1 MNILK
6 VLLSPLSIIYWM
18 ITSIRNIAFDI
29 GLLKQYKSKIP
40 VISVGNL
47 SMGGT
52 GKTPHVSYLTS
63 LLSNYKVAII
73 SRGYGRKRKHLI
85 IADSKIHSTRDIGD
99 EPMELLAKFEGDNF
113 TMVVDGDRVKATKRI
128 EKEHAETQVI
138 ILDDGFQHRYVKR
151 NLNLLLTDYNQLFY
165 NDFIIP
171 FGTLREP
178 RKGVKRADAVLIT
191 KCRPY
196 IDSKERAKIR
206 TQLSKYS
213 NAPVYFSKISY
224 EGFINEKNK
233 TINYNDSY
241 LVVTGIAKPA
251 PIFEYLKEQSI
262 KFDSITF
269 GDHHNFSTKEIKQIT
284 KKSKPYKGIITTEK
298 DWMRLKETKLKEL
311 CSVEIF
317 RLQIGI
323 HIMEDKDKLAFEK
336 QINRLLK

>member
-1 MNILK
+1 
-6 VLLSPLSIIYWM
+6 
-18 ITSIRNIAFDI
+18 
-29 GLLKQYKSKIP
+29 
-40 VISVGNL
+40 
-47 SMGGT
+47 
-52 GKTPHVSYLTS
+52 
-63 LLSNYKVAII
+63 
-73 SRGYGRKRKHLI
+73 
-85 IADSKIHSTRDIGD
+85 
-99 EPMELLAKFEGDNF
+99 
-113 TMVVDGDRVKATKRI
+113 MVVDGDRVKATKRI

-323 HIMEDKDKLAFEK
+323 HILEDKDKLAFEK

>member
-18 ITSIRNIAFDI
+18 ITSIRNIAFNL
-29 GLLKQYKSKIP
+29 GLLKQYKSKTP

-73 SRGYGRKRKHLI
+73 SRGYGRKRKDLI

-113 TMVVDGDRVKATKRI
+113 TMVVDGDRVKAIKRI

-178 RKGVKRADAVLIT
+178 RKGVKRADAILVT
-191 KCRPY
+191 KCRSF

-206 TQLSKYS
+206 TKLSKYS
-213 NAPVYFSKISY
+213 NSPVYFSKIGY
-224 EGFINEKNK
+224 EGFKNEKNK
-233 TINYNDSY
+233 TINHNDSY

-251 PIFEYLKEQSI
+251 PIFKYLKEQSI

-269 GDHHNFSTKEIKQIT
+269 GDHHNFSTKEIKQIA
-284 KKSKPYKGIITTEK
+284 KKSNLYKGIITTEK

-311 CSVEIF
+311 CSVEIY
-317 RLQIGI
+317 RLQIEI
-323 HIMEDKDKLAFEK
+323 HFLEDKDKLAFEK

>member
-18 ITSIRNIAFDI
+18 ITSIRNIAFNL
-29 GLLKQYKSKIP
+29 GLLKQYKSKTP

-73 SRGYGRKRKHLI
+73 SRGYGRKRKDLI

-113 TMVVDGDRVKATKRI
+113 TMVVDGDRVKAIKRI

-178 RKGVKRADAVLIT
+178 RKGVKRADAILVT
-191 KCRPY
+191 KCRSF
-196 IDSKERAKIR
+196 IDLKERAKIR
-206 TQLSKYS
+206 TKLSKYS
-213 NAPVYFSKISY
+213 NSPVYFSKIGY
-224 EGFINEKNK
+224 EGFKNEKNK
-233 TINYNDSY
+233 TINHNDSY

-251 PIFEYLKEQSI
+251 PIFEVLRRAI
-262 KFDSITF
+262 
-269 GDHHNFSTKEIKQIT
+269 
-284 KKSKPYKGIITTEK
+284 YKI
-298 DWMRLKETKLKEL
+298 
-311 CSVEIF
+311 
-317 RLQIGI
+317 
-323 HIMEDKDKLAFEK
+323 
-336 QINRLLK
+336 